1 MNADNS
7 STVNALGKNT
17 GAASTTPPL
26 LSLPNE
32 LIEAVAMHLNSPAD
46 LLSMRSTCRHLRN
59 GSAVPF
65 TKLCFKTTVQISGTG
80 SSIRDMTDMLLSP
93 NLSGAQHLARSL
105 EVKAPGVHLSWPLDV
120 AHLRKS
126 MSPSLEDV
134 QRLLA
139 AMPEL
144 KVVFVLDEYPSEHS
158 LEVGAIQ
165 SAPILLRGLAAPGS
179 SLPRS
184 RRLVLLNVCIEG
196 SLLVNLFEKHK
207 DSLEDVSLSM
217 VRTSGTTSWVEI
229 LTRLHSTNV
238 SSMRLY
244 FLESLDGNGN
254 TIEVLFPTG
263 VYVFG
268 RSAGHEQRVNI
279 GRATVD
285 TVLPKPVL
293 EIILQEWANS
303 SQ

>member
-1 MNADNS
+1 MSANKS
-7 STVNALGKNT
+7 SAINALGDNT
-17 GAASTTPPL
+17 SAATTTPSL

-32 LIEAVAMHLNSPAD
+32 LIEVVAMQLNSPAD

-105 EVKAPGVHLSWPLDV
+105 ELKAPGVHLSWPLDV
-120 AHLRKS
+120 AHLHKN

-144 KVVFVLDEYPSEHS
+144 RVVFVLDEYPSEHS
-158 LEVGAIQ
+158 LEVVAIQ
-165 SAPILLRGLAAPGS
+165 SAPILLRGLAAPGP
-179 SLPRS
+179 SLPRL

-229 LTRLHSTNV
+229 LTGLRSTNV
-238 SSMRLY
+238 SSMRLCC
-244 FLESLDGNGN
+244 LESLDGNGN
-254 TIEVLFPTG
+254 TIELLFPTG

-293 EIILQEWANS
+293 EILLRDWANS
-303 SQ
+303 NQ